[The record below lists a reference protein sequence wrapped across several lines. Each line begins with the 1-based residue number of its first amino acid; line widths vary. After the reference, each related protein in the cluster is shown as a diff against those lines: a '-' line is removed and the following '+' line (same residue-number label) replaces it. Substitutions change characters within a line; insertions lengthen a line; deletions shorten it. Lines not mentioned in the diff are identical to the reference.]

1 MPPPLPPPVVRRRPS
16 PWGWLV
22 AASAAILAAV
32 AIALA
37 VWWLASRETM
47 IASYNVRG
55 SLNGVTLDLGEA
67 DADIVGGAEGGVAV
81 RRTDRFAFGHRA
93 VARRAVAGG
102 VLRISSRCPETVMG
116 TCSARYRLTVPDNVP
131 VTVRTGSGDVSISRF
146 RGSARVDTSAGDIA
160 VGAFCGFA
168 LQARADTGNVQAEAA
183 CPLDRMELRS
193 ASGNVSVTVPPGRYR
208 VDADSDTGQRAVRG
222 LQAADDAP
230 FQIQALSGSG
240 NVDVEA
246 AR

>member
-1 MPPPLPPPVVRRRPS
+1 VPRAVPEPGLRRRPS

-22 AASAAILAAV
+22 AGSTAILGVV
-32 AIALA
+32 ALTLV
-37 VWWLASRETM
+37 VWWVASRETRV
-47 IASYNVRG
+47 ASYSVRG
-55 SLNGVTLDLGEA
+55 SLNGVTLDLAEA
-67 DADIVGGAEGGVAV
+67 DADIVGGAVGGVGV

-93 VARRAVAGG
+93 VASRAVSGG
-102 VLRISSRCPETVMG
+102 VLRISSRCPESVMG

-131 VTVRTGSGDVSISRF
+131 VTIRTGSGNVSISRF
-146 RGSARVDTSAGDIA
+146 RGSARIDTTAGDIA

-168 LQARADTGNVQAEAA
+168 LQARAETGDVRAEAA

-193 ASGNVSVTVPPGRYR
+193 ASGNVNVTVPPGRYR
-208 VDADSDTGQRAVRG
+208 VDADSDSGRRAVRG
-222 LQAADDAP
+222 LRSADDAP
-230 FQIQALSGSG
+230 FQIQALSSSG